1 MMNFNYGSS
10 STTGTANNSGLIGGG
25 SSSYTN
31 PGFSQQNSQREGIK
45 PGFFQGIDFD
55 EVNGVNVFPFKLN
68 ASFCFTSSGGQ
79 QGQEFV
85 VSTYYALDILGID
98 HG

>member
-10 STTGTANNSGLIGGG
+10 STANNSGLIGGG
-25 SSSYTN
+25 SSSSTN
-31 PGFSQQNSQREGIK
+31 PGFSQQNSQRQGDK

-55 EVNGVNVFPFKLN
+55 EVTGVNAFPFKLN

-85 VSTYYALDILGID
+85 VSTYM
-98 HG
+98 H